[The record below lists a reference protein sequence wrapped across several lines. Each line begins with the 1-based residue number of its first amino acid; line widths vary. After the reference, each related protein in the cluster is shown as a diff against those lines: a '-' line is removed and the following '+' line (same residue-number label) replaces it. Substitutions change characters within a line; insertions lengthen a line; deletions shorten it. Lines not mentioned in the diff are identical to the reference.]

1 MSTVATGLT
10 GPQTTGGSSSGGDTF
25 GNVFTDAVTAIG
37 AYIARSR
44 AAELATVGAEDA
56 GITATDVAIASV
68 AAVPGLLTGDIAG
81 SIAGGAAALGVGLTA
96 LDPLTAPF
104 VAVAALYVADQGTE
118 SLLKDL
124 QRLAGGKSPQPS
136 QRRPVRSYSNYSGTT
151 SEVVTNTA
159 DWESATVTGHVSE
172 TSADNHFARTF
183 DGKSSNGAT
192 TLYQQSAGTYKS
204 SYSYTNYAGVTKESF
219 HHGRTTK
226 RIAEVEH
233 GSTLK
238 YASKGSVDNGKT
250 TTRDAFTMKNGVVTN
265 SNKKSVYDYG
275 RSTTFTNASKTSST
289 YGYTYGYGKT
299 TDVFKNARNGTPESE
314 YFATN
319 FGETKTYLSASLYER
334 YLHGGETKTY
344 ATSRSY
350 DRSVHN
356 GRTLTYDKYGATSY
370 HSQNYGESYSY
381 QRGATSLRSE
391 NYGESYLYQHGQT
404 VTQSRGFGLTVTRY
418 NGRTYEYSINGGET
432 YSENNGTTFL
442 TERGGGQSFTY
453 RSPSEYV
460 QARNYGAT
468 YFINNGHSAFA
479 YSPTTGGT
487 YLDVP
492 IYLNSSG
499 GSSTKHIVL
508 VGDSVGGT
516 NPSIG

>member
-104 VAVAALYVADQGTE
+104 VAVAALYLADQGTE

-183 DGKSSNGAT
+183 KGKSSNGAT
-192 TLYQQSAGTYKS
+192 TLYQQSAGTYKWL
-204 SYSYTNYAGVTKESF
+204 YPDLP
-219 HHGRTTK
+219 TTK
-226 RIAEVEH
+226 
-233 GSTLK
+233 TLRFPSFIVFSQALTA
-238 YASKGSVDNGKT
+238 YANRKECAQGYRGLQSS
-250 TTRDAFTMKNGVVTN
+250 
-265 SNKKSVYDYG
+265 G
-275 RSTTFTNASKTSST
+275 RSGQRRAPGRGIPRPDS
-289 YGYTYGYGKT
+289 
-299 TDVFKNARNGTPESE
+299 
-314 YFATN
+314 
-319 FGETKTYLSASLYER
+319 
-334 YLHGGETKTY
+334 
-344 ATSRSY
+344 SRS
-350 DRSVHN
+350 
-356 GRTLTYDKYGATSY
+356 
-370 HSQNYGESYSY
+370 
-381 QRGATSLRSE
+381 
-391 NYGESYLYQHGQT
+391 
-404 VTQSRGFGLTVTRY
+404 
-418 NGRTYEYSINGGET
+418 
-432 YSENNGTTFL
+432 
-442 TERGGGQSFTY
+442 
-453 RSPSEYV
+453 
-460 QARNYGAT
+460 
-468 YFINNGHSAFA
+468 
-479 YSPTTGGT
+479 
-487 YLDVP
+487 
-492 IYLNSSG
+492 
-499 GSSTKHIVL
+499 
-508 VGDSVGGT
+508 
-516 NPSIG
+516 